1 MPFDEDRVP
10 TRAEIFEHAE
20 GDIYK
25 LDAWLNSLSLP
36 VGAKEA
42 IYSDLES
49 YAYEEQE
56 K

>member
-1 MPFDEDRVP
+1 MPFNEWTP

-25 LDAWLNSLSLP
+25 LDAWLNTLDLP

-42 IYSDLES
+42 IYSDLVSYTYTES
-49 YAYEEQE
+49 E
-56 K
+56 